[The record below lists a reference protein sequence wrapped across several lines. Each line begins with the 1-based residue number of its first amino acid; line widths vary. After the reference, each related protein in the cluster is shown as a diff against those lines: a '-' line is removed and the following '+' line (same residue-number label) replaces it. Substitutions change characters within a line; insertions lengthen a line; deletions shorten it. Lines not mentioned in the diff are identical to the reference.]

1 MSVEHTYPDLS
12 LTNADTIFYCRAV
25 QLSGVIA
32 SGAPR
37 ATMWTRRPA
46 QRDESSRSRRPDTLG
61 ASKPP
66 HFHKTPESHVSIAW
80 SPNLR
85 LHLPSLMADGC
96 IILKN
101 LSRDLVRGGQLVIS
115 ALHPLETLNFFVVGV
130 VKISAVSRI
139 LLCACRYY
147 NNFLSPTFLFM
158 RKQLY
163 MWLRMVLSRYENH
176 WNTFQ

>member
-1 MSVEHTYPDLS
+1 VLLEPPCGPGDPHRETKALDLVAPTLWELPNHPIFTKLQRVMCQS
-12 LTNADTIFYCRAV
+12 LDHPI
-25 QLSGVIA
+25 
-32 SGAPR
+32 
-37 ATMWTRRPA
+37 
-46 QRDESSRSRRPDTLG
+46 
-61 ASKPP
+61 
-66 HFHKTPESHVSIAW
+66 
-80 SPNLR
+80 SPT
-85 LHLPSLMADGC
+85 HLPSLMADGC

-163 MWLRMVLSRYENH
+163 M
-176 WNTFQ
+176 